1 MQDFGNLC
9 LIFKFKRIRQRLD
22 EKEVKRGEVYLADL
36 SANTTG
42 SEQGGQRPVLIIQ
55 NNVAN
60 KFSPTV
66 AVAALT
72 NFNEKLKLPTHI
84 FVPASE
90 GFHTDSVVLV
100 EHVRTIDKGRLSGK
114 ITDLSADI
122 MEKVDQAL
130 LIQFQL
136 NGYTK

>member
-1 MQDFGNLC
+1 M
-9 LIFKFKRIRQRLD
+9 
-22 EKEVKRGEVYLADL
+22 EVKRGEVYLADL

-72 NFNEKLKLPTHI
+72 KFDEKLKLPTHI
-84 FVPASE
+84 
-90 GFHTDSVVLV
+90 
-100 EHVRTIDKGRLSGK
+100 LSQHQ
-114 ITDLSADI
+114 
-122 MEKVDQAL
+122 KVSKP
-130 LIQFQL
+130 IQLF
-136 NGYTK
+136 